1 MTAAASKI
9 SAVYHNLLT
18 FGFESGVDASDY
30 IKAFNELSTIKQFI
44 EDLRVGVGKWGKYK
58 IAINM
63 HSLVQA
69 TFSDSVE
76 IDLSIMSDK
85 KYRVAPG
92 AMEALLDKPGLT
104 DTQIDKIWDKIDNF
118 TDREKQSGGIYEKF
132 SIQRNIYHEFAHC
145 FFEKPSRFGLAIGS
159 TSHSTVDKHVN
170 EFMYKHYGEQY
181 RGEYNDTLAVAT
193 YKCELAT
200 KII

>member
-9 SAVYHNLLT
+9 SAIYHNLLT
-18 FGFESGVDASDY
+18 FEIESGVDASDH
-30 IKAFNELSTIKQFI
+30 IKAFNELAMIKQFM
-44 EDLRVGVGKWGKYK
+44 EELRVGVGKWGKYK

-63 HSLVQA
+63 HSPVQA
-69 TFSDSVE
+69 TFSHSAE

-92 AMEALLDKPGLT
+92 ALENLLNKPGLT
-104 DTQIDKIWDKIDNF
+104 DAQIDKIWDNIDNF

-145 FFEKPSRFGLAIGS
+145 FFEKPSRFGLTIGS
-159 TSHSTVDKHVN
+159 TNHTTVDKHVN
-170 EFMYKHYGEQY
+170 EFMFKHYEEQY
-181 RGEYNDTLAVAT
+181 RGDYNDTLAVAP
-193 YKCELAT
+193 YKCVLAT
-200 KII
+200 KIS